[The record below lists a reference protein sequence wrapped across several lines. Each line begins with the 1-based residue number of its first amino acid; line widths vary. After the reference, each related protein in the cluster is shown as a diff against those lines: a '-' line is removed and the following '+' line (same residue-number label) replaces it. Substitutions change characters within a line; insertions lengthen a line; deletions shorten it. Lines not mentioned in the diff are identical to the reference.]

1 MAHPLILVDGSAF
14 LFRSYFSTISQN
26 LTNDSGF
33 PTGAMFGVVNAIK
46 HLQRKHQGAK
56 LIMVFDAKGSNF
68 RHQMFPDYK
77 ANRSPAHDDLI
88 IQIEPLYKIIRA
100 MGFHFLCVEGVEA
113 DDVIA
118 TLSRFAAQSD
128 IETIIASGDKDLFQ
142 LVGGNIKQLDMKGKL
157 YSEADVKEKMGVN
170 PNQILDLLA
179 LTGDSADNIPGV
191 PSVGPK
197 TASKWL
203 EQYSNIEGV
212 KANAEKI
219 GGKVGE
225 KLRESFD
232 LLDLSY
238 QLVQLK
244 FDVQLPFDIL
254 EEEPGENTE
263 ELIALYKEFGF
274 SMWLKQLDEKN
285 ETVQINSQEKEIPES
300 PNTDAKISMDD
311 YTKSLVLTED
321 EFILLL
327 SRLSSSKS
335 FVFDLETNSLDYME
349 AEIVGFV
356 FLIEKSSYYVPVA
369 HDYLDAPV
377 QLPRYMVLNSLKSIL
392 ESEVIGKIGQ
402 NLKYD
407 AHVLANVDI
416 ELNGIVDDTMLKSYC
431 LDSVAS
437 RHNMDDLALHY
448 LDHTTIHYSDVAGS
462 GKKQLTFNQVSIDEA
477 MPYACED
484 VIVTN
489 ELNNL
494 LELKLQSFPKLVALY
509 KSIEIPLIKV
519 MLRLERNGALLDETS
534 LFNQQVEIKAEMAS
548 IQSKAF
554 EVAGDEFN
562 LESPKQIQQILFS
575 EEGFGL
581 EPKKKTAKGQPSTNE
596 EALKLL
602 DHPLVDL
609 ILSYRTLTK
618 LNSTYLEALPK
629 QINRRTGRL
638 HTSYHQAVTA
648 TGRLSSSKPNFQNI
662 PIRTEQGAQI
672 RSAFIAN
679 KGSIIL
685 AADYSQIELRIMAHI
700 SEDKNLLTAFNN
712 NEDVHRSTAS
722 QVFDTEISKVTKDQR
737 RKAKAINFGLIYG
750 MSAFGLAK
758 QIDVSRTEAKQYI
771 DGYFENYPGVL
782 QFMNETKEKAKSQ
795 GYVET
800 VLGRRLYLPQINS
813 KNKMLQQHALRT
825 AINAPMQGSS
835 ADIIKKA
842 MLNIQD
848 WIDSEGHEIKMFM
861 QVHDE
866 LVFEINSEKA
876 DEYANKIKL
885 MMSNA
890 LKLHIPLEVD
900 IGIGS
905 NWQEAH

>member
-1 MAHPLILVDGSAF
+1 MNQPLILVDGTAF

-26 LTNDSGF
+26 LTNESGF

-46 HLQRKHQGAK
+46 HLQRKYHDAK
-56 LIMVFDAKGSNF
+56 LIMVFDAKGTNF
-68 RHQMFPDYK
+68 RHEMFPEYK
-77 ANRSPAHDDLI
+77 ANRTPAHDDLI
-88 IQIEPLYKIIRA
+88 VQIEPLYKIVRA
-100 MGFHFLCVEGVEA
+100 MGFHFLCVDGVEA

-118 TLSRFAAQSD
+118 TLSKFAND
-128 IETIIASGDKDLFQ
+128 KGIKTIIASGDKDLFQ
-142 LVGGNIKQLDMKGKL
+142 LVGENIQQLDMKGKL
-157 YSEADVKEKMGVN
+157 FSEDDVKEKMGVR

-179 LTGDSADNIPGV
+179 LTGDSSDNIPGV

-197 TASKWL
+197 TAAKWL
-203 EQYSNIEGV
+203 ELYEDINGV
-212 KANAEKI
+212 KANADKI
-219 GGKVGE
+219 RGKVGE
-225 KLRESFD
+225 RLRESFD
-232 LLDLSY
+232 VLELSY
-238 QLVQLK
+238 QLVKLK
-244 FDVQLPFDIL
+244 FDVKLPFNIL
-254 EEEPGENTE
+254 EDEPGENTT
-263 ELIALYKEFGF
+263 ELIKLYKEYGF
-274 SMWLKQLDEKN
+274 SMWLKQIDDREPIKDKESAEN
-285 ETVQINSQEKEIPES
+285 SKVETIDSKF
-300 PNTDAKISMDD
+300 SMDD
-311 YTKSLVLTED
+311 YSTEL
-321 EFILLL
+321 ILSEDDFSALI
-327 SRLSSSKS
+327 SKLSSSEY

-349 AEIVGFV
+349 AQIVGFV
-356 FLIEKSSYYVPVA
+356 FLINKNSYYLPVA

-377 QLPRYMVLNSLKSIL
+377 QMSRSRVLSSLKPIL
-392 ESEVIGKIGQ
+392 ESSTIGKIGQ

-407 AHVLANVDI
+407 AHVLANINID
-416 ELNGIVDDTMLKSYC
+416 LNGIRDDTMLKSYC

-448 LDHTTIHYSDVAGS
+448 LDHKTIQYSDVAGS
-462 GKKQLTFNQVSIDEA
+462 GKKQLTFNQVNIEEA

-494 LELKLQSFPKLVALY
+494 FESKLQPFPKLLALY
-509 KSIEIPLIKV
+509 KSIELPLIKV
-519 MLRLERNGALLDETS
+519 MLRLERNGAMLDEAS
-534 LFNQQVEIKAEMAS
+534 LFNQQNEIKKEMMK
-548 IQSKAF
+548 IQTKAY
-554 EVAGDEFN
+554 EIAGDEFN

-575 EEGFGL
+575 DEGFGL

-609 ILSYRTLTK
+609 IMSYRTLTK

-662 PIRTEQGAQI
+662 PIRTEQGAKI
-672 RSAFIAN
+672 RSAFIAE
-679 KGSIIL
+679 KGNIIL

-700 SEDKNLLTAFNN
+700 SGDQNLIEAFNK
-712 NEDVHRSTAS
+712 NEDVHRSTAA
-722 QVFDTEISKVTKDQR
+722 QVFETEISMVTKDQR

-782 QFMNETKEKAKSQ
+782 KFMEETKEKAKSQ

-842 MLNIQD
+842 MLDIQS
-848 WIDSEGHEIKMFM
+848 WIDKENLKIKMFM

-866 LVFEINSEKA
+866 LVFELDAKMSDAYAIDIKA
-876 DEYANKIKL
+876 L
-885 MMSNA
+885 MSNA
-890 LKLHIPLEVD
+890 LKLSIPLEVD
-900 IGIGS
+900 VGMGS

>member
-1 MAHPLILVDGSAF
+1 MNQPLILVDGTAF

-26 LTNDSGF
+26 LTNESGF

-46 HLQRKHQGAK
+46 HLQRKYHDAK
-56 LIMVFDAKGSNF
+56 LIMVFDAKGTNF
-68 RHQMFPDYK
+68 RHEMFPEYK
-77 ANRSPAHDDLI
+77 ANRTPAHDDLI
-88 IQIEPLYKIIRA
+88 VQIEPLYKIVRA
-100 MGFHFLCVEGVEA
+100 MGFHFLCVDGVEA

-118 TLSRFAAQSD
+118 TLSKFAND
-128 IETIIASGDKDLFQ
+128 KGIKTIIASGDKDLFQ
-142 LVGGNIKQLDMKGKL
+142 LVGENIQQLDMKGKL
-157 YSEADVKEKMGVN
+157 FSEDDVKEKMGVR

-179 LTGDSADNIPGV
+179 LTGDSSDNIPGV

-197 TASKWL
+197 TAAKWL
-203 EQYSNIEGV
+203 ELYEDINGV
-212 KANAEKI
+212 KANADKI

-225 KLRESFD
+225 RLRESFD
-232 LLDLSY
+232 VLELSY
-238 QLVQLK
+238 QLVKLK
-244 FDVQLPFDIL
+244 FDVKLPFNIL
-254 EEEPGENTE
+254 EDEPGENTT
-263 ELIALYKEFGF
+263 ELIKLYKEYGF
-274 SMWLKQLDEKN
+274 SMWLKQIDDRESIKDKESAEN
-285 ETVQINSQEKEIPES
+285 SKVETIDSKF
-300 PNTDAKISMDD
+300 SMDD
-311 YTKSLVLTED
+311 YSSELILSED
-321 EFILLL
+321 DFSALI
-327 SRLSSSKS
+327 SKLSSSEY

-349 AEIVGFV
+349 AQIVGFV
-356 FLIEKSSYYVPVA
+356 FLINKNSYYLPVA

-377 QLPRYMVLNSLKSIL
+377 QMSRSRVLSSLKPIL
-392 ESEVIGKIGQ
+392 ESSTIGKIGQ

-407 AHVLANVDI
+407 AHVLANINID
-416 ELNGIVDDTMLKSYC
+416 LNGIRDDTMLKSYC

-448 LDHTTIHYSDVAGS
+448 LDHKTIQYSDVAGS
-462 GKKQLTFNQVSIDEA
+462 GKKQLTFNQVNIEEA

-494 LELKLQSFPKLVALY
+494 FESKLQPFPKLLALY
-509 KSIEIPLIKV
+509 KSIELPLIKV
-519 MLRLERNGALLDETS
+519 MLRLERNGAMLDEAS
-534 LFNQQVEIKAEMAS
+534 LFNQQNEIKKEMMK
-548 IQSKAF
+548 IQTKAY
-554 EVAGDEFN
+554 EIAGDEFN

-575 EEGFGL
+575 DEGFGL

-609 ILSYRTLTK
+609 IMSYRTLTK

-662 PIRTEQGAQI
+662 PIRTEQGAKI
-672 RSAFIAN
+672 RSAFIAE
-679 KGSIIL
+679 KGNIIL

-700 SEDKNLLTAFNN
+700 SGDQNLIEAFNK
-712 NEDVHRSTAS
+712 NEDVHRSTAA
-722 QVFDTEISKVTKDQR
+722 QVFETEISMVTKDQR

-782 QFMNETKEKAKSQ
+782 KFMEETKEKAKSQ

-842 MLNIQD
+842 MLDIQS
-848 WIDSEGHEIKMFM
+848 WIDKENLKIKMFM

-866 LVFEINSEKA
+866 LVFELDAEMSDAYAIDIKA
-876 DEYANKIKL
+876 L
-885 MMSNA
+885 MSNA
-890 LKLHIPLEVD
+890 LKLSIPLEVD
-900 IGIGS
+900 VGMGS